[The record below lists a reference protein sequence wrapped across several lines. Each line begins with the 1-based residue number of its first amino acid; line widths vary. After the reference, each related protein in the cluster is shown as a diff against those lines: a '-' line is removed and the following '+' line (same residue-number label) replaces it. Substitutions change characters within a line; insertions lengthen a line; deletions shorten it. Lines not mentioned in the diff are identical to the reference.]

1 MKSIIRLVAL
11 GSAAT
16 VALAL
21 AGNALATPKLS
32 VRQTSTSLT
41 VRVSQAQSDPAPA
54 RTQIFVP
61 TGYTLNT
68 SQAPGTKIGTVS
80 GTLFAKDLNISVPG
94 TGNVVVAPADTP
106 VTGCETGPHLAVW
119 LVQMSVAGQ
128 DLQFPLQVD
137 PTAGPNAAFGAHQL
151 AACFPPVD
159 VPQGTP
165 GRSPNGAM
173 LVDATITL
181 SSVFTP
187 PTGATVWKALVTP
200 YAAGSGTA
208 NTAGTVELR
217 SSVRPGLVTLVT
229 RLLSRKTRTLQLS
242 GTVSQ
247 GGARVAGQSV
257 NLLLNGKARFRAR
270 TTPRGLYTIVLRKTG
285 RKSTTIFQARVT
297 VAERDITSSGCQ
309 SPTRPGVRCVSATAA
324 GFTALSR
331 KIRVQL

>member
-11 GSAAT
+11 ASTAT
-16 VALAL
+16 AALAL

-41 VRVSQAQSDPAPA
+41 MRVSQAQSDPAPA

-80 GTLFAKDLNISVPG
+80 GTVLAKDLNISVPG
-94 TGNVVVAPADTP
+94 SGDVVVAPSDTSVP
-106 VTGCETGPHLAVW
+106 GCATGPHLAVW
-119 LVQMSVAGQ
+119 LLQLSVAGQ
-128 DLQFPLQVD
+128 NLEVPLQVD
-137 PTAGPNAAFGAHQL
+137 PTTGQNAAFGAFQL

-165 GRSPNGAM
+165 GRSPNGA
-173 LVDATITL
+173 LLLDATVTL
-181 SSVFTP
+181 SNVFTA
-187 PTGATVWKALVTP
+187 PTGATVWKATVTP
-200 YAAGSGTA
+200 YAAGTGVE

-229 RLLSRKTRTLQLS
+229 RLLSRKARTLRVS
-242 GTVSQ
+242 GSVSQ
-247 GGARVAGQSV
+247 AGAGVAGQSV

-270 TTPRGLYTIVLRKTG
+270 TSPRGLYTVVLKKTG
-285 RKSTTIFQARVT
+285 RKSTTTFQARVT

-309 SPTRPGVRCVSATAA
+309 SPTLPGVRCVSATAA

>member
-11 GSAAT
+11 GSAVTA
-16 VALAL
+16 ALAL

-32 VRQTSTSLT
+32 VRQTSTSLA
-41 VRVSQAQSDPAPA
+41 VRVSQAQSDPVPA

-80 GTLFAKDLNISVPG
+80 GTVFAKDLNISVPG
-94 TGNVVVAPADTP
+94 SGDVVVAPADTSVP
-106 VTGCETGPHLAVW
+106 GCASGTHLAVW
-119 LVQMSVAGQ
+119 LLQLSVAGQ
-128 DLQFPLQVD
+128 NLQFPLQVD
-137 PTAGPNAAFGAHQL
+137 PTTGENAPFGAYQL

-165 GRSPNGAM
+165 GRSPNGAI
-173 LVDATITL
+173 LVDATVTL
-181 SSVFTP
+181 TNVFTA

-200 YAAGSGTA
+200 YAAGTGEV

-217 SSVRPGLVTLVT
+217 SSVRQGLVTLKT
-229 RLLSRKTRTLQLS
+229 RLLSRKGRTLRVS
-242 GTVSQ
+242 GSVSQ
-247 GGARVAGQSV
+247 AGAGIAGQSV

-270 TTPRGLYTIVLRKTG
+270 TAARGLYTIVLRKTG
-285 RKSTTIFQARVT
+285 TRSTTIFQARVT

-309 SPTRPGVRCVSATAA
+309 SPTLPGVRCVSATAA

-331 KIRVQL
+331 KISVQL

>member
-1 MKSIIRLVAL
+1 MKLIIRLVAF

-16 VALAL
+16 AALAL

-32 VRQTSTSLT
+32 VRQASTSLT

-68 SQAPGTKIGTVS
+68 SQAPGTRVGTVS
-80 GTLFAKDLNISVPG
+80 GTVFAKDLNISVPSS
-94 TGNVVVAPADTP
+94 GNVVVAPPDTT
-106 VTGCETGPHLAVW
+106 VTGCATGTHLAVW
-119 LVQMSVAGQ
+119 LLQLSVAGQ
-128 DLQFPLQVD
+128 NLEFPVLVD
-137 PTAGPNAAFGAHQL
+137 PTAGQNASFGAYQL

-165 GRSPNGAM
+165 GRSPSGAT
-173 LVDATITL
+173 LVDATLTL
-181 SSVFTP
+181 SNVFTP

-200 YAAGSGTA
+200 YAAGTGA
-208 NTAGTVELR
+208 VNTAGTVELR

-229 RLLSRKTRTLQLS
+229 RLLSRKTRTLRVS
-242 GTVSQ
+242 GTVTQ
-247 GGARVAGQSV
+247 AGAGVAGQSV

-270 TTPRGLYTIVLRKTG
+270 TTARGLYTILLRKTG
-285 RKSTTIFQARVT
+285 RRSTTIFQARVT
-297 VAERDITSSGCQ
+297 VAERDITTSGCQ